1 MRESE
6 ADGWNAV
13 VVRGVRLMWSDVRR
27 GFGFGGFGFGG
38 FGMTWCRYNVELGP
52 DERRSGYAG

>member
-27 GFGFGGFGFGG
+27 GFGFGGFGL
-38 FGMTWCRYNVELGP
+38 TWCRYNVELGP